1 MEQRTF
7 EGTWEE
13 ITSRAAELTGRK
25 VRLTVIDEPPSPGM
39 LDTALA
45 PLIEAAEHLVGSLP
59 PSAGT
64 SLSADDWSDGVTEK
78 YRRQGF
84 KL

>member
-13 ITSRAAELTGRK
+13 ITRRAAELAGRK
-25 VRLTVIDEPPSPGM
+25 VRLTVIDEPPSPGT
-39 LDTALA
+39 LDSAVA
-45 PLIEAAEHLVGSLP
+45 PLIEAAEHLVASLP
-59 PSAGT
+59 QSTGT
-64 SLSADDWSDGVTEK
+64 PLSADDWSDGVTEK